1 MSVLNILEEKLA
13 ETKNRDVF
21 ASSSTL
27 NAACRTNPGPPATDT
42 KVSAVSTSGA
52 RTTIWR

>member
-13 ETKNRDVF
+13 ETKNRGVF

-27 NAACRTNPGPPATDT
+27 NAAYRTNPGPPATDT